1 MDISNPNKQLG
12 IFLWSASSRMLSM
25 RENSAL
31 FLCNYGKSYSCT
43 SNLSTLEYDYR
54 DDLDYNV
61 IKADILL
68 RTIES
73 AYSTIFF
80 GNMRTYSKFY
90 FASDFS
96 NKQFV
101 YFKDVFQFSSFDSS
115 FEAGQAVYLQ
125 LFS

>member
-1 MDISNPNKQLG
+1 
-12 IFLWSASSRMLSM
+12 M

-31 FLCNYGKSYSCT
+31 FLCNYGKSYLCT

-61 IKADILL
+61 IKAGISL

-73 AYSTIFF
+73 AYSTISF
-80 GNMRTYSKFY
+80 GDMGTCSKFY

-101 YFKDVFQFSSFDSS
+101 YFKDVFQLSSFDSS